1 MKPIVAAGLVSAVL
15 GLYPPQAAAQAD
27 PLLDPVLYGQLE
39 RWLGAGLLNL
49 QNIYTWEDGDNSR
62 DFHAAADNR
71 GSTFTLMRVSDMR
84 VGDMRVGDMRVGD
97 MRVGDEG
104 GSWLVGGYNP
114 LSWSSSDGWHESR
127 FDWQRSA
134 FIFNYTD
141 PALYRQVP
149 TTNILPSQGLRQT
162 YNWPDHGPTF
172 GAGPDLLVNDR
183 MDTALSWQLTYG
195 DPDFEG
201 RSIIDGSY
209 GGQYMRLDAMELYA
223 ISLVPE
229 PAHLTMLLG
238 GAAALG
244 GLAWLSRRRRPGPL
258 LAGLPTP
265 V

>member
-15 GLYPPQAAAQAD
+15 GGWTPQALAQGQPD
-27 PLLDPVLYGQLE
+27 PLLDRVLYGQLE
-39 RWLGAGLLNL
+39 RWLGAGPLYL
-49 QNIYTWEDGDNSR
+49 QNVYTWEQGDDSL

-84 VGDMRVGDMRVGD
+84 VGDED
-97 MRVGDEG
+97 

-114 LSWSSSDGWHESR
+114 LSWSSSDSWHESR
-127 FDWQRSA
+127 FDWQRTG
-134 FIFNYTD
+134 FVFNYTD
-141 PALYRQVP
+141 PGVYRQVLSDH
-149 TTNILPSQGLRQT
+149 ILPSQGLRQT

-183 MDTALSWQLTYG
+183 MDTVLSWQLTYG

-209 GGQYMRLDAMELYA
+209 GGQYMQLDAMELYS

-229 PAHLTMLLG
+229 PGQTTMLLG
-238 GAAALG
+238 G
-244 GLAWLSRRRRPGPL
+244 
-258 LAGLPTP
+258 LAGLGALGWLTRRRWPAQRAGLAP
-265 V
+265 A

>member
-1 MKPIVAAGLVSAVL
+1 VAYNAPIEAAGLVSAVL
-15 GLYPPQAAAQAD
+15 GLQPPQAAAQTD

-39 RWLGAGLLNL
+39 RWLGAGPLNL
-49 QNIYTWEDGDNSR
+49 QNVYTWEDGDNSR

-71 GSTFTLMRVSDMR
+71 GSTFTLMRVAD
-84 VGDMRVGDMRVGD
+84 DD
-97 MRVGDEG
+97 G

-114 LSWSSSDGWHESR
+114 LSWSSTDGWHESR

-134 FIFNYTD
+134 FIFNYTV

-149 TTNILPSQGLRQT
+149 TAYILPSQGLRQT

-195 DPDFEG
+195 DPAFEG

-209 GGQYMRLDAMELYA
+209 GGRYMRLDAMELYA

-229 PAHLTMLLG
+229 PANLTMLLG
-238 GAAALG
+238 GVATLG
-244 GLAWLSRRRRPGPL
+244 ALAWLSRRRR
-258 LAGLPTP
+258 AEPTFP
-265 V
+265 AALTPA